1 MKIRLENAR
10 VVLADCI
17 ADGASVL
24 VEDGVIA
31 AVGADHAPANAVVDL
46 KGDWLL
52 PGLVDLHC
60 DAIEKEVEPRPGVR
74 FPLPFAIANADRRNA
89 VCGITTVY
97 HALSFAQD
105 ELGIRDVATA
115 ARIVHAIHEQRP
127 ALLVDNRTHLRYEV
141 TDEAGAPVIAS
152 LIGAG
157 DAELLSFMDHS
168 PGQGQYPTLEAY
180 RDYLVKT
187 YHKAPADAERL
198 ARAKLASRLDARP
211 RIESLAK
218 IAREHGVRLASH
230 DDDRE
235 QKVRAMAALGVTL
248 AEFPINLAA
257 ARAARAH
264 GIATVFGAPN
274 VVRGG
279 SQSGAIRAL
288 DAVQAGVADCLC
300 ADYAPAA
307 MLAAVFRL
315 SEVPGLDLPAAVA
328 MASRHPARAMG
339 LDDRGEI
346 AIGRRADLA
355 AVRIVAGWPQVTA
368 TWSGG
373 NLAHRTDYV
382 PVHRGLRNG

>member
-10 VVLADCI
+10 VVLADRV
-17 ADGASVL
+17 ADSAAIRI
-24 VEDGVIA
+24 EDGVIS
-31 AVGADHAPANAVVDL
+31 AVGADTAPADTVIDL

-89 VCGITTVY
+89 ACGITTVY

-105 ELGIRDVATA
+105 ELGIRDVEMA

-141 TDEAGAPVIAS
+141 TDEAGAPVIAA
-152 LIGAG
+152 LIEAG
-157 DAELLSFMDHS
+157 DVELLSFMDHS

-198 ARAKLASRLDARP
+198 ARDKLASRLDARP
-211 RIESLAK
+211 RIESLAAL
-218 IAREHGVRLASH
+218 ARERGVRLASH

-235 QKVRAMAALGVTL
+235 QKVRAMARLGVTV

-257 ARAARAH
+257 AREARSL
-264 GIATVFGAPN
+264 GVATVFGAPN

-288 DAVQAGVADCLC
+288 DAVEAGVADCLC

-315 SEVPGLDLPAAVA
+315 PEVSDLGLPAAVA
-328 MASRHPARAMG
+328 MASLNPARAVG
-339 LDDRGEI
+339 LADRGEI
-346 AIGRRADLA
+346 AVGRRADLVS
-355 AVRIVAGWPQVTA
+355 VRLVAGWPQVTA
-368 TWSGG
+368 TWCAGR
-373 NLAHRTDYV
+373 LAHRAEY
-382 PVHRGLRNG
+382 GLHPPAHGGG